1 MLTPRVGFF
10 LCLFLLACPAAPR
23 EGAEDA
29 LHTGISV
36 EQAAARMAE
45 MDRARLAALENYIA
59 TRHYAVHNKR
69 FNKHAEMTVRMV
81 YRVPGKKEFEVISE
95 SGSSWIRNHV
105 LRKMIQAE
113 LEAGEGAMRGQ
124 TRITA
129 ENYQF
134 KPAGVVHEAGRTFH
148 LFDLTP
154 KTPNK
159 YLFRGRVWLDAEDA
173 AVARI
178 EGSPAQ
184 PPSFWTRDIHFV
196 HRYDKHGQ
204 FWLPTSN
211 HSETQVRIFG
221 TTTVHIDYFGY
232 RVNLPPNEIP
242 KLNERNKVVGNPHF
256 DALTP

>member
-1 MLTPRVGFF
+1 MRSTALIV
-10 LCLFLLACPAAPR
+10 LACLFLLGHPAGPR
-23 EGAEDA
+23 AGADDA
-29 LHTGISV
+29 LRPGISV

-69 FNKHAEMTVRMV
+69 FNKHAEMTVRMI
-81 YRVPGKKEFEVISE
+81 YRIPGKKEFEVISE

-113 LEAGEGAMRGQ
+113 LEAGDGAMRDQ

-129 ENYQF
+129 DNYQF
-134 KPAGVVHEAGRTFH
+134 RAAGMVQEAGRSFH
-148 LFDLTP
+148 VFELTP
-154 KTPNK
+154 RIANK

-178 EGSPAQ
+178 EASPAVL
-184 PPSFWTRDIHFV
+184 PSFWTRDVRFV

-204 FWLPTSN
+204 FWLPASN

-232 RVNLPPNEIP
+232 RVNLPPNEVP
-242 KLNERNKVVGNPHF
+242 KLNERNKVARDSNPG
-256 DALTP
+256 APTP

>member
-1 MLTPRVGFF
+1 
-10 LCLFLLACPAAPR
+10 
-23 EGAEDA
+23 
-29 LHTGISV
+29 
-36 EQAAARMAE
+36 MAE
-45 MDRARLAALENYIA
+45 MDGVRLAALESYIA

-81 YRVPGKKEFEVISE
+81 YFFPGRKEFEVISE

-113 LEAGEGAMRGQ
+113 LEATDGPMRNQ

-129 ENYQF
+129 DNYQF
-134 KPAGVVHEAGRTFH
+134 RAAGIVQEAGRSFH
-148 LFDLTP
+148 VFEVTP
-154 KTPNK
+154 RTPNK

-184 PPSFWTRDIHFV
+184 PPSFWTRDVRFV
-196 HRYDKHGQ
+196 HRYDRHEQ

-221 TTTVHIDYFGY
+221 TTTVRIDYFGY
-232 RVNLPPNEIP
+232 RVNLPPEEIP
-242 KLNERNKVVGNPHF
+242 RFNERARLARESNP
-256 DALTP
+256 LQEPQR